1 MDIKTTAKLTLNH
14 ENIFG
19 KIEFLIYIHEIPVKF
34 AIFETQFAKV
44 SSLEMISRENIFSLG
59 IINLTNDKG
68 SNVQKHRKRYLI
80 FTFSTCY
87 FYAIHCNNVSE

>member
-14 ENIFG
+14 ENIFC

-44 SSLEMISRENIFSLG
+44 SSLEIISREIIFSLG
-59 IINLTNDKG
+59 IINLTNGKG
-68 SNVQKHRKRYLI
+68 SNVQKQKTLPDIRI
-80 FTFSTCY
+80 FNMLFLYDTLQ
-87 FYAIHCNNVSE
+87 